1 MMPLPKNVDPRV
13 WTLTNA
19 LCSGAISESEMQQ
32 LEQLLDAD
40 PGAREFFVDFLDVNA
55 EILWLISAK
64 RHSTMDS
71 GPPAT
76 LPTLLAPPSRP
87 PILGFLGDLFN
98 NHPLISFFSLFMI
111 IGAGIL
117 AATLWSS
124 PPRRANA
131 PAEPEFVAQLTGTR
145 ECQWS
150 SAAPAPTDMMQLPVG
165 QKLALEK
172 GLAQITYANGAVVLI
187 EAPASYTVDSPKSGF
202 LSHGKLT
209 ARADTEASRQFVIA
223 TPHAR
228 FVDQGTEFG
237 VLIDDRGRAEVAVFE
252 GKVNAVARLA
262 NGRWTAPV
270 PLVEG
275 QAAVCEGAKFSP
287 QVVSRDDFPTLLPPP
302 PPPMSPF
309 QRWLEAS
316 HDLQGREDL
325 VAYYDFQPDPTNPA
339 VLFNRAPTGA
349 ALNGEIQIANWVEG
363 RFPGKS
369 ALEFMAGASG
379 VHVNIPSEYRQ
390 LTVIAWLSS
399 NRLAND
405 FNGILMSDNWMQN
418 KELHWELQDDG
429 KVDLIVYGQM
439 GHHSSAE
446 SVPVDGLKRW
456 CMLAGAVDTP
466 ANRISLY
473 FNDEFTDMFEL
484 KQMPAVQIGSATI
497 GGWNNEGKGD
507 TVKVHNLCGR
517 IDELMIFQRVLTPDE
532 IKQVYETG
540 KP

>member
-1 MMPLPKNVDPRV
+1 M
-13 WTLTNA
+13 
-19 LCSGAISESEMQQ
+19 
-32 LEQLLDAD
+32 
-40 PGAREFFVDFLDVNA
+40 
-55 EILWLISAK
+55 
-64 RHSTMDS
+64 
-71 GPPAT
+71 
-76 LPTLLAPPSRP
+76 
-87 PILGFLGDLFN
+87 
-98 NHPLISFFSLFMI
+98 
-111 IGAGIL
+111 
-117 AATLWSS
+117 
-124 PPRRANA
+124 
-131 PAEPEFVAQLTGTR
+131 
-145 ECQWS
+145 
-150 SAAPAPTDMMQLPVG
+150 
-165 QKLALEK
+165 
-172 GLAQITYANGAVVLI
+172 
-187 EAPASYTVDSPKSGF
+187 
-202 LSHGKLT
+202 
-209 ARADTEASRQFVIA
+209 
-223 TPHAR
+223 
-228 FVDQGTEFG
+228 
-237 VLIDDRGRAEVAVFE
+237 
-252 GKVNAVARLA
+252 
-262 NGRWTAPV
+262 
-270 PLVEG
+270 
-275 QAAVCEGAKFSP
+275 
-287 QVVSRDDFPTLLPPP
+287 
-302 PPPMSPF
+302 
-309 QRWLEAS
+309 
-316 HDLQGREDL
+316 
-325 VAYYDFQPDPTNPA
+325 
-339 VLFNRAPTGA
+339 LFNRAPTGA

-473 FNDEFTDMFEL
+473 FNGEFTDMFEL